1 MSRLYF
7 LSPDL
12 DTTVRI
18 ADELGTLGLSG
29 ERVHVAGRDWQ
40 ALAAQGI
47 KAASLRQTSDAVHAA
62 VRGVLFGAPL
72 GMVLGL
78 IVYYGLADDVA
89 GLGLTP
95 LIVGMAIG
103 GGVFGVWVSTMVGV
117 SVHDAKIDKFEREIE
132 DGAFLMMVDVTD
144 EREDKVRSIIHRH
157 HPGVTIDKVTSWE
170 RQHHLGAG
178 D

>member
-7 LSPDL
+7 LTPDL

-18 ADELGTLGLSG
+18 NDELGALGLSG

-47 KAASLRQTSDAVHAA
+47 QTASLRQTSDAVHAA
-62 VRGVLFGAPL
+62 VRGVLYGAPL

-78 IVYYGLADDVA
+78 LVYFGLADDIPA
-89 GLGLTP
+89 LGLTS
-95 LIVGMAIG
+95 LMVGMAIG
-103 GGVFGVWVSTMVGV
+103 GGVFGIWVSTMVGV
-117 SVHDAKIDKFEREIE
+117 SVHDAKIDKYAREIE
-132 DGAFLMMVDVTD
+132 GGAFLMMVDVSD
-144 EREDKVRSIIHRH
+144 EREGKVRAIIHRH
-157 HPGVTIDKVTSWE
+157 HPGVTIDKVTTRE
-170 RQHHLGAG
+170 RQQHLGAG